1 MTNNFVEKAS
11 ANDPTNYVEK
21 DSANDVQV
29 INTPNKA
36 ESNSTLS
43 EEQLEELINAGDL
56 AGANADNESY
66 INSQNSF
73 DDEFVKDKDKY
84 NFWYPHV
91 EVGNRQQLLH
101 QNDLEMYGAYHFE
114 IYFAPEASSTNSA
127 LNNIAQQNVENFN
140 KDSAANIEKIKKA
153 VKTDGEAS
161 TTGGASAAIYN
172 IWNAFSTGIV
182 STFDIGIAT
191 LSQST
196 PAAIAANNAAQTN
209 TDIVASVPQY
219 KFSGK
224 SLKKAHIYL
233 PLTKYSVNRSTG
245 IEEQE
250 DVVSSVGAAMVKS
263 AYNTVTGFMGG
274 IATVPQNVAGATIR
288 NFIAPRI
295 KSPNL
300 DKFELEWDLY
310 ARTYKEKIH
319 IKNILRFF
327 NANSVPNFNKKDFF
341 YNMPPV
347 MYMEIKTGNFSNDNL
362 HGDIKYLRPKRQ
374 YFMTNITINTS
385 TDSEGDTLLDREGDP
400 IYINLKI
407 QLIKADLSTA
417 QELFVYPYM

>member
-1 MTNNFVEKAS
+1 MANNFVEKAS

-29 INTPNKA
+29 ISKPTAA
-36 ESNSTLS
+36 ESNPSLS
-43 EEQLEELINAGDL
+43 EEELEKLIDGGDV
-56 AGANADNESY
+56 GAANVLNDQYTDA
-66 INSQNSF
+66 QKLF
-73 DDEFVKDKDKY
+73 DDANVKKDY
-84 NFWYPHV
+84 IFWYPHV
-91 EVGNRQQLLH
+91 EVGNRQQLLN
-101 QNDLEMYGAYHFE
+101 QSDLEMYGAYHFE
-114 IYFAPEASSTNSA
+114 IYFAPETSSTNQTLNA
-127 LNNIAQQNVENFN
+127 LAQENIN
-140 KDSAANIEKIKKA
+140 KFDDGKNDSIEKIKESMKNNN
-153 VKTDGEAS
+153 GEA
-161 TTGGASAAIYN
+161 TNTQGTMSAGYN
-172 IWNAFSTGIV
+172 LWNALTTGIV
-182 STFDIGIAT
+182 ATFDIGVAT

-196 PAAIAANNAAQTN
+196 NAAIASN
-209 TDIVASVPQY
+209 TASQKNPDIVASVPQY
-219 KFSGK
+219 TFTGK

-233 PLTKYSVNRSTG
+233 PLTKYSINRSTG

-274 IATVPQNVAGATIR
+274 IATVPQNVAGATVR
-288 NFIAPRI
+288 NFVAPRI

-310 ARTYKEKIH
+310 ARTYEEKVH

-347 MYMEIKTGNFSNDNL
+347 IYMEIKTGNFSL
-362 HGDIKYLRPKRQ
+362 GAELSTIKYLRPKRQ

-385 TDSEGDTLLDREGDP
+385 TDGEGNTLLDREGDP
-400 IYINLKI
+400 IYVNLKI
-407 QLIKADLSTA
+407 QLIKADLTTS